1 MSTLVVA
8 RMLLMQLILIIL
20 TYSNVGEYVI
30 CQTGNTIDLVVL
42 IQKLIKLYL
51 GLKILHILIHVFVVM
66 ILIITLQ

>member
-66 ILIITLQ
+66 ILTITLQ